1 MPAKLAREDAMKRGN
16 QFEELI
22 LELFAAEKLLRKKSY
37 HASDGK
43 SEQIDG
49 ALKIGG
55 IRALIEV
62 KWVKS
67 GLAASELYS
76 FLGKV

>member
-1 MPAKLAREDAMKRGN
+1 MSTRNSIYRAFQKINSMPAKLAREDAQKRGN

-37 HASDGK
+37 HTSDGK

-49 ALKIGG
+49 VEPYNFYIYERIKG
-55 IRALIEV
+55 
-62 KWVKS
+62 
-67 GLAASELYS
+67 
-76 FLGKV
+76 